1 MTSLIELKEK
11 IKNFYGS
18 YEFVVRP
25 IIRFLAGLISLLLIK
40 ANVGYMDLLSSWI
53 VVLGV
58 AVICAFLPW
67 GAITLVLAVDIVM
80 NIFAVSVELGG
91 MVAIIMMIMF
101 LLFFRFSPKQG
112 MLLVF
117 VPLAF
122 FLKIPYIVPIIA
134 GLVCTPA
141 AVVSVIFGTIIY
153 YIIYIISE
161 NLSALT
167 GSSSGAIST
176 ANINSIIN
184 MINSNTE
191 MILAIIAF
199 TITTLVVYSIKR
211 LSIDNAWTIAIITGS
226 VLEFVVIL
234 VGNLVLKNDNS
245 VAWTVIGTL
254 ISLVIAFVVQFFVF
268 SVDYSR
274 TEHTQFEDDE
284 YYYYVKAVPKMTV
297 AAPTNTV
304 KKINTQRRPA
314 NQTAHPAGQGRPSG
328 QSRSGGQNIR
338 SAEGSARSV
347 VTERTAPARSSAP
360 YGQQNPYRGRE
371 MTGGRSVTI
380 SSDHMAQDDSD
391 DYEEL
396 F

>member
-91 MVAIIMMIMF
+91 MVAIIMIIMF
-101 LLFFRFSPKQG
+101 LLFFRFSQKQG

-284 YYYYVKAVPKMTV
+284 YYYYVKAVPKMNV
-297 AAPTNTV
+297 AAPEMNV
-304 KKINTQRRPA
+304 KRINAQRRKKGKGNKRA
-314 NQTAHPAGQGRPSG
+314 
-328 QSRSGGQNIR
+328 
-338 SAEGSARSV
+338 
-347 VTERTAPARSSAP
+347 
-360 YGQQNPYRGRE
+360 
-371 MTGGRSVTI
+371 
-380 SSDHMAQDDSD
+380 
-391 DYEEL
+391 
-396 F
+396 

>member
-167 GSSSGAIST
+167 GNSSGAIST

-211 LSIDNAWTIAIITGS
+211 LSID
-226 VLEFVVIL
+226 
-234 VGNLVLKNDNS
+234 NLVLKNDNS

-284 YYYYVKAVPKMTV
+284 YYYYVKAVPKMNV
-297 AAPTNTV
+297 AAPEMNV
-304 KKINTQRRPA
+304 KRINAQRRKKGKGNKRA
-314 NQTAHPAGQGRPSG
+314 
-328 QSRSGGQNIR
+328 
-338 SAEGSARSV
+338 
-347 VTERTAPARSSAP
+347 
-360 YGQQNPYRGRE
+360 
-371 MTGGRSVTI
+371 
-380 SSDHMAQDDSD
+380 
-391 DYEEL
+391 
-396 F
+396 